1 MSKQITVMQQI
12 QPGTSAERPMVMW
25 RVTLHCWVEDHLGS
39 YSATEVVAVE
49 APEND
54 LQATAKAGLAKL
66 ATKRPHPKRCGITR
80 IDVWRLDNRTPPSQL
95 AQQNSLWNAA
105 TRPGEAR

>member
-1 MSKQITVMQQI
+1 MSKRKTVMQHI
-12 QPGTSAERPMVMW
+12 QPGTPAERPMVMW

-39 YSATEVVAVE
+39 YSATEVVTVE

-54 LQATAKAGLAKL
+54 LQAAAKAGLAKL
-66 ATKRPHPKRCGITR
+66 ATKRPHPKRCGVTR
-80 IDVWRLDNRTPPSQL
+80 IDVWRLGDRTPPSQF

-105 TRPGEAR
+105 VSPEEVR